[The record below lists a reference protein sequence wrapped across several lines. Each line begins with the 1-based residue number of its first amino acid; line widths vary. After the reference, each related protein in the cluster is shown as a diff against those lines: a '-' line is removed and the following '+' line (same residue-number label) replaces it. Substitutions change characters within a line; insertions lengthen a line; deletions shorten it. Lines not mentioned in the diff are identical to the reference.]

1 LIFKK
6 KISKQDL
13 VGFFDFSTL
22 PIPRKQSIS
31 AALYLA
37 YLDAISYN
45 LPPVLFLRGNQKN
58 VLTYYS

>member
-1 LIFKK
+1 MD
-6 KISKQDL
+6 ISAKRTH
-13 VGFFDFSTL
+13 FDCLFSTL

>member
-1 LIFKK
+1 MNE
-6 KISKQDL
+6 Q
-13 VGFFDFSTL
+13 VQTFFSRFRTL